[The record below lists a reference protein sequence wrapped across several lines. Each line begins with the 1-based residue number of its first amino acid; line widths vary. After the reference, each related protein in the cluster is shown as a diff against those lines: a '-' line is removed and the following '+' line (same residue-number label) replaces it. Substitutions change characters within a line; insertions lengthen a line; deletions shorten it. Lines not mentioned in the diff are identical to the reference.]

1 MARSPSGRA
10 PASPPAALDLDQEL
24 ARIASLN
31 KDELGVLWRQVKGQE
46 PPDALSKD
54 LIARALAHS
63 VQEEHFGGVNLQ
75 LRKQLAAFAAG
86 AAEPVRYVKTGSIII
101 REYQGRVQEVM
112 VVPAGFLWQDQIYAS
127 LSTIARKITGTHWN
141 GPRFFGLRGKKEDR
155 AEEPY
160 EGGKARA
167 PELKSPPV
175 ASSVRIGGQKRALAS
190 KCQEQMSMA
199 GKDSVSRSTARAARL
214 ASLAIERGGDQ

>member
-1 MARSPSGRA
+1 ML
-10 PASPPAALDLDQEL
+10 PAALDLDQEL

-31 KDELGVLWRQVKGQE
+31 KDELRALWRQVKGQE

-54 LIARALAHS
+54 LIARALAHRL
-63 VQEEHFGGVNLQ
+63 QEEHFGGLNAQ
-75 LRKQLAAFAAG
+75 LRKQIATFATG
-86 AAEPVRYVKTGSIII
+86 VVEPARYVKTGSIII
-101 REYQGRVQEVM
+101 REYQGRVHEVM

-141 GPRFFGLRGKKEDR
+141 GPRFFGLRGKNEDR
-155 AEEPY
+155 VEEPDAD
-160 EGGKARA
+160 GKARA

-175 ASSVRIGGQKRALAS
+175 ASSVRIGGPKRSQAS
-190 KCQEQMSMA
+190 KRQQQMFMA

-214 ASLAIERGGDQ
+214 ASLAIESGGDQ